1 MLKPNVGCMTSS
13 PLFSDPPQYIAG
25 IDLGTNTLRL
35 LIAQTKSDGRLVAV
49 YSDQVIARLGE
60 GLQHNGT
67 LQDSAID
74 RTIQTLQRWHPI
86 LLQHDIN
93 QPITVATSAVR
104 DAANRDKFLQR
115 VQTDVGF
122 TVEVLSGHEEARRT
136 LIGIAT
142 GLTPPITNI
151 LAIDIG
157 GGSTELIFANNGQS
171 DKLYSTDLGVVR
183 LTEQFLT
190 SDPILDD
197 EISAASYFILD
208 RLQMLKTKL
217 GNIGD
222 TTLLGT
228 AGTITTLASMDQ
240 ELASY
245 DPKKVHQYC
254 LPLKTIQQIR
264 ETCVDK
270 TIAERR
276 MMPGLEAGRADVIV
290 AGILILQLTMEN
302 LGFSNLF
309 VSEFGLREGILVD
322 QIQKITGNPSSLE
335 LFGTPHRSEG
345 QP

>member
-136 LIGIAT
+136 L
-142 GLTPPITNI
+142 
-151 LAIDIG
+151 
-157 GGSTELIFANNGQS
+157 FGQ
-171 DKLYSTDLGVVR
+171 R
-183 LTEQFLT
+183 
-190 SDPILDD
+190 
-197 EISAASYFILD
+197 
-208 RLQMLKTKL
+208 
-217 GNIGD
+217 
-222 TTLLGT
+222 
-228 AGTITTLASMDQ
+228 
-240 ELASY
+240 
-245 DPKKVHQYC
+245 
-254 LPLKTIQQIR
+254 
-264 ETCVDK
+264 
-270 TIAERR
+270 
-276 MMPGLEAGRADVIV
+276 
-290 AGILILQLTMEN
+290 
-302 LGFSNLF
+302 
-309 VSEFGLREGILVD
+309 
-322 QIQKITGNPSSLE
+322 
-335 LFGTPHRSEG
+335 
-345 QP
+345 